1 MIVSKV
7 RIFSV
12 LFSMSTRAVKPSP
25 KFTCLINWK
34 VGLFSFD
41 MSRKDPLS
49 QKGPTAP
56 TMVEGPRTFWG
67 DQKVGDQKKG
77 CKVWN
82 IRDFCGFCFLRLGAQ
97 NWFLGL
103 SGDAS
108 VAFYYF
114 LSSLAVL
121 AFHIQFYHFFKTCH
135 SVFQCFS
142 SIIPISVVCLWLGT
156 TIISGMIISLAILFH

>member
-1 MIVSKV
+1 MAGQVKL
-7 RIFSV
+7 RNWTGFSAGDVVCLSEPTDCLNGWRPV
-12 LFSMSTRAVKPSP
+12 LEIANRCNHSWGTKDILGGP
-25 KFTCLINWK
+25 K
-34 VGLFSFD
+34 S
-41 MSRKDPLS
+41 
-49 QKGPTAP
+49 
-56 TMVEGPRTFWG
+56 WG
-67 DQKVGDQKKG
+67 TKKKG

-82 IRDFCGFCFLRLGAQ
+82 IRDFCGFCFLRLGAH

-114 LSSLAVL
+114 LSSLAVS

-142 SIIPISVVCLWLGT
+142 SKIPISVVYLWLGT
-156 TIISGMIISLAILFH
+156 TIISGMIISLPILFH